1 MDARVENS
9 GPAADDGK
17 SMLPWLVPR
26 VGVAVGLL
34 LSFLALMPFG
44 GLYNIPLLVLCGLGL
59 WCLASRPRE
68 AIGDDR
74 LRLLLV
80 LFLCIWLP
88 MMIAAVDAVDPVQSW
103 RKVASFLV
111 FFLAGVYVLRALQR
125 RSDLRLL
132 LIGVWIIC
140 ILWSI
145 DASWQFIHGFNLFG
159 FPYQGGRVSGVFHP
173 DLKLGIVLATVS
185 PLILEGMRILA
196 RRSVWVPLTLI
207 PFFAAIVLS
216 GSRSSWIVLFV
227 VLVAYGWY
235 LFRWAVRPKVRG
247 GAVLRV
253 AAVGVLACGA
263 LAYTVPQATSQMH
276 ELLVKRAA
284 PVAHLLSGDAEKADG
299 AIKARL
305 SAWEIVGRV
314 FRDHW
319 FNGVGPRGFRE
330 VYADYA
336 PASDPLRIAWS
347 SLQLPAP
354 AGARNRGRDRYR
366 RPARLRHC
374 ARGARAQA
382 SRHGPV
388 AARPRISLLAGDR
401 CRAVSTRYP
410 LGVLRALHGSAHLV
424 DDCNLGSR
432 SRCGNA
438 VRRMWRVT
446 SSRCGDESLQQCV
459 EYR

>member
-9 GPAADDGK
+9 AAAADDGE
-17 SMLPWLVPR
+17 SMPLWFVPR
-26 VGVAVGLL
+26 AGIAIGLL
-34 LSFLALMPFG
+34 LAFLALMPFG
-44 GLYNIPLLVLCGLGL
+44 GLYNVPLLVLCGLGL

-132 LIGVWIIC
+132 LIGVWVIC

-185 PLILEGMRILA
+185 PLVLEGMRILA
-196 RRSVWVPLTLI
+196 GRSLWVALTLI
-207 PFFAAIVLS
+207 PFLAAIVLS

-235 LFRWAVRPKVRG
+235 LYRWAVRPKVRG

-276 ELLVKRAA
+276 ELLVKRGA

-305 SAWEIVGRV
+305 SAWETVGRV

-336 PASDPLRIAWS
+336 PASDPYVSRGQVLNYPHLLVLEIAAETGIVG
-347 SLQLPAP
+347 LLGYLIAFTVLV
-354 AGARNRGRDRYR
+354 R
-366 RPARLRHC
+366 RLLDM
-374 ARGARAQA
+374 GRAQLA
-382 SRHGPV
+382 HGFPYWLAIV
-388 AARPRISLLAGDR
+388 VVLFPLATHLAFYAHFMGALIWWTIAISAAG
-401 CRAVSTRYP
+401 
-410 LGVLRALHGSAHLV
+410 LGAAM
-424 DDCNLGSR
+424 R
-432 SRCGNA
+432 SDGCG
-438 VRRMWRVT
+438 
-446 SSRCGDESLQQCV
+446 E
-459 EYR
+459 

>member
-1 MDARVENS
+1 
-9 GPAADDGK
+9 
-17 SMLPWLVPR
+17 MLLLLVPR

-336 PASDPLRIAWS
+336 PASDPYVSRGQVFNYPHLLVLEIA
-347 SLQLPAP
+347 AET
-354 AGARNRGRDRYR
+354 GIVG
-366 RPARLRHC
+366 
-374 ARGARAQA
+374 
-382 SRHGPV
+382 
-388 AARPRISLLAGDR
+388 LLGYVIAL
-401 CRAVSTRYP
+401 AV
-410 LGVLRALHGSAHLV
+410 L
-424 DDCNLGSR
+424 
-432 SRCGNA
+432 
-438 VRRMWRVT
+438 VRRLLDMDRSQLAHGFPYWLAIVVVLFPLATHLAFYAHFMGALIWWTIAISAAGLAAAMR
-446 SSRCGDESLQQCV
+446 SHGCGE
-459 EYR
+459 

>member
-1 MDARVENS
+1 
-9 GPAADDGK
+9 
-17 SMLPWLVPR
+17 MLPWLVPR

-336 PASDPLRIAWS
+336 PASDPYVSRGQVFNYPHLLVLEIA
-347 SLQLPAP
+347 AET
-354 AGARNRGRDRYR
+354 GIVG
-366 RPARLRHC
+366 
-374 ARGARAQA
+374 
-382 SRHGPV
+382 
-388 AARPRISLLAGDR
+388 LLGY
-401 CRAVSTRYP
+401 VI
-410 LGVLRALHGSAHLV
+410 ALAML
-424 DDCNLGSR
+424 
-432 SRCGNA
+432 
-438 VRRMWRVT
+438 VRRLLDMDRSQLAHGFPYWLAIVVVLFPLATHLAFYAHFMGALIWWTIAISAAGLAAAMR
-446 SSRCGDESLQQCV
+446 SDGCGE
-459 EYR
+459 